1 DLAARI
7 EAARP
12 FNDVE
17 DLVRRVPGI
26 SVKQLEALATAGV
39 FGESFDVSR
48 RTALWNAGAIVE
60 SSPDRLAGTATTS
73 TPRLP
78 GMQPVEEAVADL
90 WATGVSPEGHPTV
103 FLRESLRELGV
114 ITAAELGELG
124 ESGSRVL
131 IAGVV
136 THRQRPMTA
145 KGTTF
150 FSLEDETGLMNVLC
164 SRGCWV
170 RHAEVLRR
178 ASALLVHGRV
188 QYAEGVVNVI
198 GERFTELRVP
208 IRMASRDF
216 R

>member
-1 DLAARI
+1 
-7 EAARP
+7 
-12 FNDVE
+12 V
-17 DLVRRVPGI
+17 

-48 RTALWNAGAIVE
+48 RTALWNAGAVVE
-60 SSPDRLAGTATTS
+60 SSPDRLAGTATVS
-73 TPRLP
+73 APRLP

-90 WATGVSPEGHPTV
+90 WATGVSPEGHPTR

-114 ITAAELGELG
+114 ITAVELGELAERESAANDSAAG
-124 ESGSRVL
+124 ESGLRVL
-131 IAGVV
+131 VAGVV

-198 GERFTELRVP
+198 GERFSELRVP

>member
-1 DLAARI
+1 
-7 EAARP
+7 ARP

-114 ITAAELGELG
+114 ITAVELGELA

>member
-1 DLAARI
+1 MRI

-12 FNDVE
+12 FNDTE

-26 SVKQLEALATAGV
+26 SVKQLEALSTAGV

-48 RTALWNAGAIVE
+48 RTALWNAGAVAE
-60 SSPDRLAGTATTS
+60 SSPDRLAGVVTTS
-73 TPRLP
+73 TPHLP

-90 WATGVSPEGHPTV
+90 WATGVSPDGHPTT
-103 FLRESLRELGV
+103 FLRASLRELGV
-114 ITAAELGELG
+114 VTAAELDALARNGAT
-124 ESGSRVL
+124 RVL
-131 IAGVV
+131 VAGVV

-150 FSLEDETGLMNVLC
+150 FSLEDETGLINVLC

-178 ASALLVHGRV
+178 ASALLVRGQV

-198 GERFTELRVP
+198 GEQFSELRVP

>member
-1 DLAARI
+1 
-7 EAARP
+7 
-12 FNDVE
+12 
-17 DLVRRVPGI
+17 
-26 SVKQLEALATAGV
+26 
-39 FGESFDVSR
+39 
-48 RTALWNAGAIVE
+48 
-60 SSPDRLAGTATTS
+60 
-73 TPRLP
+73 
-78 GMQPVEEAVADL
+78 MQPVEEAVADL

-114 ITAAELGELG
+114 ITAAELGELS